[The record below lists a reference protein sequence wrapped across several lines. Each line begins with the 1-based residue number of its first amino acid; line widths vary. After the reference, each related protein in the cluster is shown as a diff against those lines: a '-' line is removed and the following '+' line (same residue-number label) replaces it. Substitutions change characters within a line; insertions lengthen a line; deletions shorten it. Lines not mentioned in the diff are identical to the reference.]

1 MEAIT
6 LPEVVDFAKTFL
18 DGHSLETLYYGNL
31 TKEQARELT
40 DLLVGE
46 RADYLERRAGEIGA
60 TVEVNPLPTLD
71 MVNVDFKRHLFKYT
85 WMQVNPNLADW
96 FAGDPVERI
105 VNLEN
110 SLIARKREVEKFFLD
125 VGQFF

>member
-1 MEAIT
+1 
-6 LPEVVDFAKTFL
+6 
-18 DGHSLETLYYGNL
+18 
-31 TKEQARELT
+31 
-40 DLLVGE
+40 
-46 RADYLERRAGEIGA
+46 
-60 TVEVNPLPTLD
+60 
-71 MVNVDFKRHLFKYT
+71 MVNVGLKRHLFKYT

-125 VGQFF
+125 VGQFFLELFSFQVFPKVEKERLGTAESRSPSPGIRFEEEQVRKTRILMTFC

>member
-1 MEAIT
+1 
-6 LPEVVDFAKTFL
+6 
-18 DGHSLETLYYGNL
+18 
-31 TKEQARELT
+31 
-40 DLLVGE
+40 
-46 RADYLERRAGEIGA
+46 
-60 TVEVNPLPTLD
+60 
-71 MVNVDFKRHLFKYT
+71 MVNVDFKGHLFKYT

-125 VGQFF
+125 VGNF

>member
-1 MEAIT
+1 
-6 LPEVVDFAKTFL
+6 
-18 DGHSLETLYYGNL
+18 
-31 TKEQARELT
+31 
-40 DLLVGE
+40 
-46 RADYLERRAGEIGA
+46 
-60 TVEVNPLPTLD
+60 
-71 MVNVDFKRHLFKYT
+71 MVYVDFKRHLFKYT

-125 VGQFF
+125 VF